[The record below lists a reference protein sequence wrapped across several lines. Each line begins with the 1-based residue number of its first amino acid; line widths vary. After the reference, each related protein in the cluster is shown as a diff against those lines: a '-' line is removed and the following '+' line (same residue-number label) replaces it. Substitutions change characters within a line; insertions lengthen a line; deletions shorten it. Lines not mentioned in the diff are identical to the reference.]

1 MRRLPTTALGLTLGL
16 LLATTADA
24 QYGYYPRGYGGY
36 GWGGWGADPQSGYM
50 AGLGAYAR
58 GAGVYAV
65 DQAKAD
71 SINVDTMIKW
81 NKALRAREKALGEEQ
96 AKEAAQQEADRQ
108 GRVAERRIEDGTTL
122 NGLLSQ
128 ILDFDPG
135 SARSGAARAKL
146 SAAAVREIPF
156 EWNSEALT
164 ICLDQMTTTGAMPDV
179 LMDPMYTPERDALR
193 AAIDKALKEDRKG
206 NVSEATKKKVTEAI
220 ASFRAKYKKNGA
232 NFDELSSPALDYF
245 NTLAALVPMLNDP
258 SMRKILDRL
267 EDDKGATVG
276 DLIAFMNAYNLRFG
290 PATTDRQVAIYRELL
305 PILASV
311 RDSMSAEG
319 ATPPPPAPDR
329 TGEGLKSAAKGAFK
343 GMTWDQIEAHSKNP

>member
-24 QYGYYPRGYGGY
+24 QYGNYPSGYGDY

-81 NKALRAREKALGEEQ
+81 NTALRAEQQKDAAKQEGEREE
-96 AKEAAQQEADRQ
+96 
-108 GRVAERRIEDGTTL
+108 RVAERRIEDGTTL
-122 NGLLSQ
+122 NGLLAQ

-135 SARSGAARAKL
+135 TARSGAAKARL
-146 SAAAVREIPF
+146 TAAAVREIPF

-164 ICLDQMTTTGAMPDV
+164 ICLDQMTTRGSMPDV
-179 LMDPMYTPERDALR
+179 LMDPIYTADRDKLR
-193 AAIDKALKEDRKG
+193 AVIEEALKEDRKG
-206 NVSEATKKKVTEAI
+206 NVSEASKRRITEAI

-232 NFDELSSPALDYF
+232 GLDELASPALDYF
-245 NTLAALVPMLNDP
+245 STLAAIVPMLNDP

-267 EDDKGATVG
+267 EDNKGATVG
-276 DLIAFMNAYNLRFG
+276 DLVAFMNAYNLRFG
-290 PATTDRQVAIYRELL
+290 PATSARQVAIYRELL
-305 PILASV
+305 PVLTSV
-311 RDSMSAEG
+311 RDSMNAG
-319 ATPPPPAPDR
+319 GVPAPPAPDR
-329 TGEGLKSAAKGAFK
+329 TGEGLRSAAKGAFK
-343 GMTWDQIEAHSKNP
+343 GMGWDQIEAHSKNP

>member
-1 MRRLPTTALGLTLGL
+1 MRRLPTTALGLMLGL
-16 LLATTADA
+16 LLATTAAA
-24 QYGYYPRGYGGY
+24 QDGYYPSGYGDY

-81 NKALRAREKALGEEQ
+81 NKALRARQKALGEEQ
-96 AKEAAQQEADRQ
+96 QKEAAQQEADRRE
-108 GRVAERRIEDGTTL
+108 RVAEHRIEDGTTL

-135 SARSGAARAKL
+135 TARTGAAKAKL
-146 SAAAVREIPF
+146 TAAAIREIPF

-164 ICLDQMTTTGAMPDV
+164 ICLDQMTTRGSLPDV
-179 LMDPMYTPERDALR
+179 LMDPMYTPERDKLR
-193 AAIDKALKEDRKG
+193 AAIDQALREDRKG
-206 NVSEATKKKVTEAI
+206 TVSEATKKRITDAI

-232 NFDELSSPALDYF
+232 NFDELTSPALDYF
-245 NTLAALVPMLNDP
+245 NTLAAIVPMLNDP

-276 DLIAFMNAYNLRFG
+276 GLVAFMNAYNLRFG

-305 PILASV
+305 PALTSL
-311 RDSMSAEG
+311 RDSTSTEVPA
-319 ATPPPPAPDR
+319 PPAPDR

-343 GMTWDQIEAHSKNP
+343 GMSWDQIEAQSRNP